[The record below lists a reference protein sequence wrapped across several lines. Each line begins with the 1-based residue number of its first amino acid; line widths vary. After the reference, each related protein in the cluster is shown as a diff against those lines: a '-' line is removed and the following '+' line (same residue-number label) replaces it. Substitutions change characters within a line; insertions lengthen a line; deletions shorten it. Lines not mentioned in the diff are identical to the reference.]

1 AGVRAHAEAAPALVD
16 PAATD
21 GPTVAQILTPAG
33 GLVASQPPALGP
45 LPHGRRWQTAHVS
58 GLDGE
63 WRFLAAP
70 ATVGGAR
77 RIVVVGRSLHAR
89 EETLRRL
96 GREYLIAAP
105 VALLLAV
112 LAGYGL
118 AAAALRPVEGMR
130 RRAAAVS
137 ADEPG
142 QRLPVPPARDEI
154 RALAVTLN
162 DMLARLEASFQHERR
177 FLSDASHE
185 LRTPL
190 ALLRAELELALR
202 HPRPAEELE
211 RALNSAAEEKIGR
224 ASCRER
230 VCTALGAGRR
240 GREG

>member
-1 AGVRAHAEAAPALVD
+1 MTRIPIRVRLTLPFAAAVAVVLAAMGAFVYLRVGGELLSSVDTNLVAQVAEVRAHAEAATALVD
-16 PAATD
+16 PDATD

-118 AAAALRPVEGMR
+118 
-130 RRAAAVS
+130 
-137 ADEPG
+137 
-142 QRLPVPPARDEI
+142 
-154 RALAVTLN
+154 
-162 DMLARLEASFQHERR
+162 
-177 FLSDASHE
+177 
-185 LRTPL
+185 
-190 ALLRAELELALR
+190 
-202 HPRPAEELE
+202 
-211 RALNSAAEEKIGR
+211 
-224 ASCRER
+224 
-230 VCTALGAGRR
+230 
-240 GREG
+240 